1 MKNLHFLS
9 KSQVHP
15 GEVYK
20 CLADG
25 LEVPLPGPT
34 PAAVKTPTFLDSLG
48 FADSKSISYANKKL
62 ASAKSSAQSY
72 ARTTSKGA
80 TVPATVP
87 SAWVVALWD
96 GFCSTSLV
104 SISAWQISDNAG
116 NPIAE
121 WSRWRLKDLTI
132 LYIYIYLAGWCFL
145 DGFLSSI
152 ILHNIKNNQKHRSRS
167 NENKTDIFCIH
178 STNAFSFSNKHL
190 LSWRIS
196 PDIRTCPKNRLLA
209 YVSKICV
216 WCVCVCVSVCVC
228 VLTCMR
234 PLCLFE
240 LWKQASCKFKCQLPK
255 SETITMNPSPDLC
268 VLSVWTGVGS
278 SSRNFRRLA
287 CHNSEVMTKS
297 IRISG
302 IDSGWGF

>member
-104 SISAWQISDNAG
+104 SISPWQISDNAG

-121 WSRWRLKDLTI
+121 WSRWKLKDLTI
-132 LYIYIYLAGWCFL
+132 LYIYISRWLMLFGW
-145 DGFLSSI
+145 
-152 ILHNIKNNQKHRSRS
+152 
-167 NENKTDIFCIH
+167 
-178 STNAFSFSNKHL
+178 FSFKYY
-190 LSWRIS
+190 
-196 PDIRTCPKNRLLA
+196 T
-209 YVSKICV
+209 
-216 WCVCVCVSVCVC
+216 
-228 VLTCMR
+228 T
-234 PLCLFE
+234 
-240 LWKQASCKFKCQLPK
+240 
-255 SETITMNPSPDLC
+255 
-268 VLSVWTGVGS
+268 
-278 SSRNFRRLA
+278 
-287 CHNSEVMTKS
+287 
-297 IRISG
+297 
-302 IDSGWGF
+302 